1 MMPLARRKAK
11 LREEPAEPGTDAWT
25 AATPLSISQPNML
38 LAGSDREFRR
48 LIHRMLI
55 TAGRLEAVRE
65 TMARHIGVSGTQ
77 YTMLMSL
84 LHNEGERGISI
95 TGLADY
101 LEVTGPHVTSE
112 IGKLAA
118 AGYVQKRVNPDD
130 RRSLLIR
137 ISREG
142 RARLLGAFDFIREI
156 NDLLFDGVSAG
167 EYQAL
172 RAFNEKFVKN
182 TQAALDW
189 AERQPRPDQAVHK
202 RLVATRN

>member
-1 MMPLARRKAK
+1 MPLAKSRPK
-11 LREEPAEPGTDAWT
+11 LREDRTQPGAKVWT
-25 AATPLSISQPNML
+25 ASAPLSISQSNML

-65 TMARHIGVSGTQ
+65 AIARHIGVSGTQ

-95 TGLADY
+95 SDLADY
-101 LEVTGPHVTSE
+101 LEVTGAHVTSE

-130 RRSLLIR
+130 RRSLLVR
-137 ISREG
+137 ISQEG
-142 RARLLGAFDFIREI
+142 RARLLGAFDFIRQI
-156 NDLLFDGVSAG
+156 NDLLFEGVSAG

-172 RAFNEKFVKN
+172 RAFNEKFVQN
-182 TQAALDW
+182 TQAAMDW
-189 AERQPRPDQAVHK
+189 AERQPRPHHSANKQ
-202 RLVATRN
+202 LVSTRN